1 MISGKSRDELI
12 LFSKPLPPPKAIIL
26 KKMALNIMTSQAA
39 NLATSTTHCLS
50 ASMAKTPTATL
61 AQTLALAQA
70 AALEKYK
77 PSKEVLVA
85 QMRNKIRNQRS
96 LLNAKVSKSL
106 EIPKLGS
113 SEPLGYPED
122 IEDTTESS
130 DNTAPAKSLMVHY
143 CDYLR

>member
-26 KKMALNIMTSQAA
+26 KKMALNIMTSQAV
-39 NLATSTTHCLS
+39 NL
-50 ASMAKTPTATL
+50 ASMAKTPTASL

-96 LLNAKVSKSL
+96 LLNSKVSKSL

-113 SEPLGYPED
+113 SEPLEYPED

-130 DNTAPAKSLMVHY
+130 DYTAPAKSLMVHY

>member
-39 NLATSTTHCLS
+39 NLA
-50 ASMAKTPTATL
+50 SMAKTPTASL

-96 LLNAKVSKSL
+96 LLNSKVSKSL

-130 DNTAPAKSLMVHY
+130 DYTAPAKSLMVHY